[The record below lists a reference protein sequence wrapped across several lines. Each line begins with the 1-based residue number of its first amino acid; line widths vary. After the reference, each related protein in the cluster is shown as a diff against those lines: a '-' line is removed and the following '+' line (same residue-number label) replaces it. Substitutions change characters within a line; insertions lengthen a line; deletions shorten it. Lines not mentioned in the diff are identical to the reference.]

1 MRLNF
6 VKTDTCFLKPILK
19 KFISELWVINLS
31 HWKATKVIT
40 STLYYQFFFFS
51 HTTGPVGSEFPNKE
65 PNLSPWQWKLGIS
78 ASQRWEFLRI
88 PLIWVTSTLMLPC
101 ENILFKVTFSQK
113 VSIQNIS
120 EIYFLLVCCIITI
133 IIIITFLLG

>member
-40 STLYYQFFFFS
+40 STLYYQFFFFFLATPQGQWDLS
-51 HTTGPVGSEFPNKE
+51 FPTRNQTWDPGSESLASLLLRDGNSLEYHWFGLPVPLCFPVKIFY
-65 PNLSPWQWKLGIS
+65 LRLH
-78 ASQRWEFLRI
+78 FLKKFLYKI
-88 PLIWVTSTLMLPC
+88 YQ
-101 ENILFKVTFSQK
+101 KYTF
-113 VSIQNIS
+113 
-120 EIYFLLVCCIITI
+120 Y
-133 IIIITFLLG
+133 

>member
-6 VKTDTCFLKPILK
+6 VKTDTCFLKLILK

-40 STLYYQFFFFS
+40 STLYYQFFFFFFS

-78 ASQRWEFLRI
+78 ASQWTTGNSLEYCWFGLPVPLCFPVKIFYLRLHFLKKFLYKI
-88 PLIWVTSTLMLPC
+88 HQ
-101 ENILFKVTFSQK
+101 KYTF
-113 VSIQNIS
+113 
-120 EIYFLLVCCIITI
+120 Y
-133 IIIITFLLG
+133 